1 MSALRVGSFFAV
13 AVASAGSALL
23 VNSLLAEPSAN
34 PGTVV
39 PGRPPIAFNAKSS
52 IPMTGN
58 LEGANDISGVGFA
71 GELMFLVSDETA
83 HIEILRKAGDAYT
96 VANKLPLGEP
106 GTEIDLEA
114 IAVDSGYV
122 YTIAS
127 HSRVR
132 PKQKPKETYA
142 DNREKMETVLAP
154 GDRDV
159 LARFRPNPDGTPGP
173 VEKVSLRSAIQSD
186 PVLRPFAQLP
196 SKENGVDIEGLAVK
210 GPDVYVGF
218 RGPVLRENYVPVMKT
233 RFADGAAHELRF
245 VNLGGRGVR
254 DLAAVKDGFLILA
267 GPSGDGPGSFQI
279 YFWDGNDCLAGAAPE
294 GKCQLLA
301 EVTPIDK
308 GKPEGLAVTAEDAT
322 GYDVVMV
329 CDGVT
334 NGTATAYRLT
344 KVR

>member
-1 MSALRVGSFFAV
+1 MSALRVGLFFAV
-13 AVASAGSALL
+13 AVVSAGSALL
-23 VNSLLAEPSAN
+23 VNSLLAEPAAN

-39 PGRPPIAFNAKSS
+39 PGKPPIVFKATSS

-58 LEGANDISGVGFA
+58 LEGANDISGVGFT
-71 GELMFLVSDETA
+71 GDLMFLVSDETA
-83 HIEILRKAGDAYT
+83 HIEILKKTGDAYT

-106 GTEIDLEA
+106 GTEVDLEA
-114 IAVDSGYV
+114 VAVDGGYV
-122 YTIAS
+122 YTIGS

-142 DNREKMETVLAP
+142 DNREKMETILAP

-173 VEKVSLRSAIQSD
+173 VEKVSLRSAIESD

-210 GPDVYVGF
+210 GQDVFVGF
-218 RGPVLRENYVPVMKT
+218 RGPVLRENYVPVLKT
-233 RFADGAAHELRF
+233 RFAMGAPHEILF

-254 DLAAVKDGFLILA
+254 DIAAVKDGFLVLA

-279 YFWDGNDCLAGAAPE
+279 YSWDGNDCLNGAVPE
-294 GKCQLLA
+294 GRCQLLA
-301 EVTPIDK
+301 EVPTNDK
-308 GKPEGLAVTAEDAT
+308 GKPEGIAVTAEDGS
-322 GYDVVMV
+322 GYDLVLV
-329 CDGVT
+329 CDGVK
-334 NGTATAYRLT
+334 NGAATAYRLSKT
-344 KVR
+344 K